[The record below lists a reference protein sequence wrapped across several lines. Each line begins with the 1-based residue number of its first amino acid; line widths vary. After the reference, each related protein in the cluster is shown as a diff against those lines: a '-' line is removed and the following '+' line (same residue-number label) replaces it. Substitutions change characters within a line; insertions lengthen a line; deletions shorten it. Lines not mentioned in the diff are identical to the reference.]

1 MGYRRLAEIGSL
13 LLLLGAC
20 TPQMAED
27 ALSGQQ
33 ARCAEA
39 QRLYDKAPGVWAGVL
54 TATACAG

>member
-27 ALSGQQ
+27 ALSGPQ
-33 ARCAEA
+33 ARCLEA
-39 QRLYDKAPGVWAGVL
+39 QRLYDADRN
-54 TATACAG
+54 ATAGLLVVATCMG